1 MKRLAQINRRIIMSQ
16 FIIGYYQQGY
26 YNKATMEVFVKIG
39 WLTADQYKQATG
51 EDYVAPA
58 A

>member
-1 MKRLAQINRRIIMSQ
+1 MDRFVLM
-16 FIIGYYQQGY
+16 YYKMGLF
-26 YNKATMEVFVKIG
+26 TI
-39 WLTADQYKQATG
+39 ADMQLSVQAGEITPNQYKQATG

>member
-1 MKRLAQINRRIIMSQ
+1 MDWVLD
-16 FIIGYYQQGY
+16 YYKQGY
-26 YNKATMEVFVKIG
+26 YNENDLKLFVQVNWI
-39 WLTADQYKQATG
+39 TADQYKQATG

>member
-1 MKRLAQINRRIIMSQ
+1 M
-16 FIIGYYQQGY
+16 YYKMGLFTNQDMQL
-26 YNKATMEVFVKIG
+26 FVQAGEI
-39 WLTADQYKQATG
+39 TADQYKQATG

>member
-1 MKRLAQINRRIIMSQ
+1 MDRFIIM
-16 FIIGYYQQGY
+16 YYKMGLFTIQDMQLSVQAG
-26 YNKATMEVFVKIG
+26 EI
-39 WLTADQYKQATG
+39 TADQYKQATG

>member
-1 MKRLAQINRRIIMSQ
+1 MDRFIIM
-16 FIIGYYQQGY
+16 YYKMGLFTIQDMQLSVQTG
-26 YNKATMEVFVKIG
+26 EI
-39 WLTADQYKQATG
+39 TADQYKQATG

>member
-1 MKRLAQINRRIIMSQ
+1 MSQ

-26 YNKATMEVFVKIG
+26 YSKETMKVFVKVG

-51 EDYVAPA
+51 SEFPA
-58 A
+58 NK

>member
-1 MKRLAQINRRIIMSQ
+1 MDRFVLM
-16 FIIGYYQQGY
+16 YYKMGLFDLPAMQL
-26 YNKATMEVFVKIG
+26 FVQTGEI
-39 WLTADQYKQATG
+39 TADQYKQATG

>member
-1 MKRLAQINRRIIMSQ
+1 MT
-16 FIIGYYQQGY
+16 FIIDYYKLGLFTKQDMQ
-26 YNKATMEVFVKIG
+26 EFVKVGFISS
-39 WLTADQYKQATG
+39 DQYKQATG

>member
-1 MKRLAQINRRIIMSQ
+1 MDWVLD
-16 FIIGYYQQGY
+16 YYKQGY
-26 YNKATMEVFVKIG
+26 YNADDLQLFVQVNWI
-39 WLTADQYKQATG
+39 TADQYKQATG

>member
-1 MKRLAQINRRIIMSQ
+1 MSQ

-26 YNKATMEVFVKIG
+26 YSKEKMELFVRIG

-51 EDYVAPA
+51 SEFPA
-58 A
+58 NK

>member
-1 MKRLAQINRRIIMSQ
+1 M
-16 FIIGYYQQGY
+16 YYKMGLFTIPDMQL
-26 YNKATMEVFVKIG
+26 FVQAGEI
-39 WLTADQYKQATG
+39 TADQYKQATG

>member
-1 MKRLAQINRRIIMSQ
+1 MSQ